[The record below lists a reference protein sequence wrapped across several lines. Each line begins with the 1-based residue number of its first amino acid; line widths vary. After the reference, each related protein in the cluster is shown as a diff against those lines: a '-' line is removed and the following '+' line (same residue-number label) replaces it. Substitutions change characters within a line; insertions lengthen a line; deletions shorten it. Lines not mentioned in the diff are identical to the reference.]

1 MTDALW
7 DLVRERNPRH
17 RAVLDEGLAQLLD
30 PERADLGRYVAHL
43 AQQGLS
49 LSRMADCYLTLV
61 DDILREQIHFRR
73 HRAYRHSTYAEV
85 AASVYDDPDYMT
97 RYMVGLG
104 LSTYV
109 WPNHVAMRRFAER
122 TMPPGR
128 GGGYLEVGPGHGL
141 AFLHAMTLGGYGAY
155 VGVDVSATSLEL
167 TRSLLVSRRGPLPPT
182 VTLHHGDFLE
192 QDVPGAPF
200 DAIVLGEVIEHVEQP
215 LAFLRRAVALAGP
228 DTWLH
233 VTTCVNSPAIDHIYL
248 FGTDAEVEAMLAEA
262 GLDVQDRLLLG
273 HATRT
278 LEQSRADKLPI
289 NVAYVCQVAR

>member
-1 MTDALW
+1 
-7 DLVRERNPRH
+7 
-17 RAVLDEGLAQLLD
+17 
-30 PERADLGRYVAHL
+30 
-43 AQQGLS
+43 
-49 LSRMADCYLTLV
+49 
-61 DDILREQIHFRR
+61 
-73 HRAYRHSTYAEV
+73 
-85 AASVYDDPDYMT
+85 
-97 RYMVGLG
+97 
-104 LSTYV
+104 
-109 WPNHVAMRRFAER
+109 
-122 TMPPGR
+122 
-128 GGGYLEVGPGHGL
+128 
-141 AFLHAMTLGGYGAY
+141 
-155 VGVDVSATSLEL
+155 
-167 TRSLLVSRRGPLPPT
+167 
-182 VTLHHGDFLE
+182 
-192 QDVPGAPF
+192 VPGAPF